1 VFGKQSNEFL
11 NSVDGNFGIASVC
24 LSYLSFECFNDVL
37 STEDIGSKILSG
49 DYVLFTYAADEWLEH
64 IRQCARR
71 LGPEPLQSLR
81 GILSTFAE
89 VRENY
94 LFQSSAQGHHAA
106 RNEFQSFQT
115 CPDLYELLI
124 HMDSFM
130 RKQKSDLLEQD
141 GKYLLRIL
149 KLLPHRSIAD
159 LKFIDS
165 GWVDQD
171 PSTVS
176 FTRLRI
182 RRQLEAML
190 CPSRIHA
197 PSCHCQKLLSL
208 YGRGLFKCDRLR
220 CQYYRVG
227 FDTRSDR
234 DSHLRIHN
242 RPFKCPEPNCEFA
255 DIGFISERDL
265 SRHRSK
271 THRYHL
277 SGIKDTA
284 SKMTPDQFKPEELK
298 QISADAIEADEVE
311 FVRSQ
316 YLASTEL
323 GDLLYEFVFTAAK
336 TASPAM
342 VDLLLEECA
351 LKHPDAADI
360 KEMALCG
367 AIRGENMV
375 VIKHLITRGANV
387 NPKYS
392 SVIRAALDTYNPEI
406 VEILLAHGAYLVECS
421 SIFHKILMSDP
432 KREEDEV
439 FKVLHRMH
447 KYVVGKDAF
456 SSGFLDALWR
466 GSVPLA
472 KYFIDN
478 GADVKMQRPSV
489 LYQLV
494 RKYSRRHVEAIKFL
508 LQQGVDP
515 YPSNSRRQP
524 ITSLA
529 GMRKVEQYFE
539 KSWDDLVSETQA
551 GSVPNRPAS
560 LQAQP
565 VWRLP
570 KPNVVRSGL

>member
-64 IRQCARR
+64 IRQCARH

-81 GILSTFAE
+81 DILSTFAE

-159 LKFIDS
+159 LKLIDS

-197 PSCHCQKLLSL
+197 PSCPCQKLHTL

-255 DIGFISERDL
+255 DIGFISKKDF

-271 THRYHL
+271 AHQYHL
-277 SGIKDTA
+277 SGVKDTT
-284 SKMTPDQFKPEELK
+284 SEIPPDQFEPEEL
-298 QISADAIEADEVE
+298 IRIFMDAIEADEVE
-311 FVRSQ
+311 FVRSHMPSQFTRAKQ
-316 YLASTEL
+316 YNPRRLES
-323 GDLLYEFVFTAAK
+323 FVDTAAK
-336 TASPAM
+336 TASPTM
-342 VDLLLEECA
+342 VDLLLEEYTLHSPYNA
-351 LKHPDAADI
+351 GM
-360 KEMALCG
+360 KESALCA
-367 AIRGENMV
+367 AIHGENMV

-387 NPKYS
+387 NPENS
-392 SVIRAALDTYNPEI
+392 SVIRAALGTYNPEI
-406 VEILLAHGAYLVECS
+406 VEILLGHGAHLVEHHS
-421 SIFHKILMSDP
+421 MFYGILGSNQ
-432 KREEDEV
+432 KSEDEV
-439 FKVLHRMH
+439 FKVLHQMH

-456 SSGFLDALWR
+456 SGGFNTALWK
-466 GSVPLA
+466 GSIPLA

-478 GADVKMQRPSV
+478 GADIKKRQQPSV

-515 YPSNSRRQP
+515 YPSNSKSQN

-529 GMRKVEQYFE
+529 GMRKVEQYFN
-539 KSWDDLVSETQA
+539 KSWDDLVSE
-551 GSVPNRPAS
+551 
-560 LQAQP
+560 AQP
-565 VWRLP
+565 GRAGTTN
-570 KPNVVRSGL
+570 KG